1 MIPVTDDF
9 PYTIRVVSDILES
22 NGSSSMATVC
32 AGCLSLLDA
41 GVPMLKPVAGIA
53 MGLIKEDDRIAVL
66 SDILGDEDHL
76 GDMDFKVTGTAD
88 GITACQMDIKIEGLS
103 VDIMQSALEQAK
115 AGRMHIL
122 SIMNETISEPREELS
137 KFAPRFT
144 IIKIP
149 QDQIGAVIGSGGET
163 IRGIVKESGADVD
176 ISDDGTVTIAATCQD
191 ASDEAVRMIENA
203 IKRPEEG
210 QVYLGTIKEIKEG
223 IGAIIEFL
231 PKKQGLLHISQIS
244 HARTENVADELSVGD
259 KLEIKL
265 IEVTRDGKFRLS
277 RKALLPRPDGMP
289 HEEHDSRPRND
300 SSHQGKRPD
309 NRFSKP
315 RR

>member
-1 MIPVTDDF
+1 
-9 PYTIRVVSDILES
+9 
-22 NGSSSMATVC
+22 
-32 AGCLSLLDA
+32 
-41 GVPMLKPVAGIA
+41 
-53 MGLIKEDDRIAVL
+53 
-66 SDILGDEDHL
+66 
-76 GDMDFKVTGTAD
+76 
-88 GITACQMDIKIEGLS
+88 MDIKIEGLS
-103 VDIMQSALEQAK
+103 VDIMQTALQQAK

-122 SIMNETISEPREELS
+122 SIMNETLSVPREELS

-149 QDQIGAVIGSGGET
+149 QDQIGAVIGTGGET

-176 ISDDGTVTIAATCQD
+176 IAEDGTVTIAATCQD

-231 PKKQGLLHISQIS
+231 PRKQGLLHISQIS

-277 RKALLPRPDGMP
+277 RKALLPRPEGMS
-289 HEEHDSRPRND
+289 HEENESRPPQRD
-300 SSHQGKRPD
+300 YSQS
-309 NRFSKP
+309 P
-315 RR
+315 RRSDNKYPPKRGR